1 MRKLALLYMTF
12 ILPFFM
18 FGCGK
23 TTDNEINFSSSSE
36 TTEQFSEKTNA
47 SGNETVSSE
56 TTIESESKTDNK
68 SKILVAY
75 FSATGTTRPIAE
87 EIANVTGGD
96 LFEIVPVQPYSEE
109 DLDYSNDNCRANQE
123 QNDDTSRPEI
133 SDTVENIDEYDVVFI
148 GHPIWWGIE
157 HRIIDTFLES
167 YDFSGKTMVDF
178 CTSGGSGIS
187 ESESNLKEICPDS
200 VWLEGKR
207 FLGSSS
213 HDDIADWVDNMN
225 F

>member
-157 HRIIDTFLES
+157 PRIIDTFLES
-167 YDFSGKTMVDF
+167 YDFQERQWL
-178 CTSGGSGIS
+178 TSAHRAAA
-187 ESESNLKEICPDS
+187 EFLKVKAI
-200 VWLEGKR
+200 
-207 FLGSSS
+207 
-213 HDDIADWVDNMN
+213 
-225 F
+225 

>member
-56 TTIESESKTDNK
+56 
-68 SKILVAY
+68 
-75 FSATGTTRPIAE
+75 
-87 EIANVTGGD
+87 
-96 LFEIVPVQPYSEE
+96 
-109 DLDYSNDNCRANQE
+109 
-123 QNDDTSRPEI
+123 
-133 SDTVENIDEYDVVFI
+133 
-148 GHPIWWGIE
+148 
-157 HRIIDTFLES
+157 
-167 YDFSGKTMVDF
+167 
-178 CTSGGSGIS
+178 
-187 ESESNLKEICPDS
+187 SESNLKEICPDS

-207 FLGSSS
+207 FLESSS

>member
-157 HRIIDTFLES
+157 PRN
-167 YDFSGKTMVDF
+167 Y
-178 CTSGGSGIS
+178 
-187 ESESNLKEICPDS
+187 
-200 VWLEGKR
+200 
-207 FLGSSS
+207 
-213 HDDIADWVDNMN
+213 
-225 F
+225 

>member
-1 MRKLALLYMTF
+1 MKLISLHHLKQRNNSQKKQMLPATKLFLLKLQLNPNRKQ
-12 ILPFFM
+12 I
-18 FGCGK
+18 
-23 TTDNEINFSSSSE
+23 INPKFSLH
-36 TTEQFSEKTNA
+36 
-47 SGNETVSSE
+47 
-56 TTIESESKTDNK
+56 I
-68 SKILVAY
+68 

-123 QNDDTSRPEI
+123 QNDDTARPEI
-133 SDTVENIDEYDVVFI
+133 SDTIENIDEYDVVFI

-157 HRIIDTFLES
+157 PRIIDTFLES

-207 FLGSSS
+207 FLESSS

>member
-157 HRIIDTFLES
+157 PRIIDTFLES

-187 ESESNLKEICPDS
+187 ESVS
-200 VWLEGKR
+200 VFWEALRMMILRIG
-207 FLGSSS
+207 LT
-213 HDDIADWVDNMN
+213 I
-225 F
+225 

>member
-123 QNDDTSRPEI
+123 QNDDTARPEI
-133 SDTVENIDEYDVVFI
+133 SDTIENIDEYDVVFI

-157 HRIIDTFLES
+157 PRIIDTFLES
-167 YDFSGKTMVDF
+167 YDFSGKTMV
-178 CTSGGSGIS
+178 TSAHRAAA
-187 ESESNLKEICPDS
+187 EFLKVKAI
-200 VWLEGKR
+200 
-207 FLGSSS
+207 
-213 HDDIADWVDNMN
+213 
-225 F
+225 

>member
-123 QNDDTSRPEI
+123 QNDDTARPEI
-133 SDTVENIDEYDVVFI
+133 SDTIENIDEYDVVFI

-157 HRIIDTFLES
+157 PRIIDTFLES

-178 CTSGGSGIS
+178 CTSGGSEIS

-207 FLGSSS
+207 FLESSS

>member
-1 MRKLALLYMTF
+1 MTF
-12 ILPFFM
+12 ILSVFYVWLR
-18 FGCGK
+18 K

-96 LFEIVPVQPYSEE
+96 LI
-109 DLDYSNDNCRANQE
+109 
-123 QNDDTSRPEI
+123 
-133 SDTVENIDEYDVVFI
+133 
-148 GHPIWWGIE
+148 
-157 HRIIDTFLES
+157 
-167 YDFSGKTMVDF
+167 
-178 CTSGGSGIS
+178 
-187 ESESNLKEICPDS
+187 
-200 VWLEGKR
+200 
-207 FLGSSS
+207 
-213 HDDIADWVDNMN
+213 
-225 F
+225 

>member
-96 LFEIVPVQPYSEE
+96 YLKSFPYS
-109 DLDYSNDNCRANQE
+109 
-123 QNDDTSRPEI
+123 
-133 SDTVENIDEYDVVFI
+133 
-148 GHPIWWGIE
+148 PIQKKI
-157 HRIIDTFLES
+157 
-167 YDFSGKTMVDF
+167 
-178 CTSGGSGIS
+178 
-187 ESESNLKEICPDS
+187 
-200 VWLEGKR
+200 
-207 FLGSSS
+207 
-213 HDDIADWVDNMN
+213 
-225 F
+225 

>member
-23 TTDNEINFSSSSE
+23 TT
-36 TTEQFSEKTNA
+36 
-47 SGNETVSSE
+47 
-56 TTIESESKTDNK
+56 
-68 SKILVAY
+68 
-75 FSATGTTRPIAE
+75 
-87 EIANVTGGD
+87 
-96 LFEIVPVQPYSEE
+96 EE

-123 QNDDTSRPEI
+123 QNDDTARPEI

-157 HRIIDTFLES
+157 PRIIDTFLES

>member
-157 HRIIDTFLES
+157 PRIIDTFLES

-187 ESESNLKEICPDS
+187 ESESDS